1 MKSGKFDDI
10 LDRIDSL
17 PNWQVFL
24 CCRTLVV
31 LLDRQLTA
39 DDTSRR
45 PKDIAIA
52 DFEQFGR
59 FGGIDIQHW
68 YASLASAR
76 RPVLAR
82 LGRFLMRMCL
92 NRGYTQAVI
101 AACGTAQAPVAHLG
115 DLLPARI
122 VGALGVVMSW
132 MPGDQDIPLPQVEL
146 FGRAD
151 GEHAWP
157 SRESHPATAS
167 DRITQK
173 T

>member
-10 LDRIDSL
+10 LDRIESL

-45 PKDIAIA
+45 PKDVVIT
-52 DFEQFGR
+52 DFGQFGR
-59 FGGIDIQHW
+59 FGRIDTQSW
-68 YASLASAR
+68 YNTLTSAR

-82 LGRFLMRMCL
+82 LGRFLMSMCL

-115 DLLPARI
+115 DLSPARI

-132 MPGDQDIPLPQVEL
+132 MPGDQGIPLPQVEL
-146 FGRAD
+146 FRRAD
-151 GEHAWP
+151 DKPNWP
-157 SRESHPATAS
+157 SRELHHTTAR
-167 DRITQK
+167 DQITQK

>member
-1 MKSGKFDDI
+1 MRSGKFDDI
-10 LDRIDSL
+10 LDRIESL

-39 DDTSRR
+39 DTASRR
-45 PKDIAIA
+45 PRDIVIA
-52 DFEQFGR
+52 DFDQFGR
-59 FGGIDIQHW
+59 FGGIEIQSW
-68 YASLASAR
+68 YDSLATAR

-82 LGRFLMRMCL
+82 LGRFLMSICL
-92 NRGYTQAVI
+92 NRGYTQAVV

-115 DLLPARI
+115 DLSPARI

-146 FGRAD
+146 FQRAD
-151 GEHAWP
+151 DKRNWP
-157 SRESHPATAS
+157 SRESHPTAARDQVS
-167 DRITQK
+167 QK

>member
-1 MKSGKFDDI
+1 MRSGKLDDI
-10 LDRIDSL
+10 LDRIESL

-45 PKDIAIA
+45 PGDIVIT
-52 DFEQFGR
+52 DFGQFSR
-59 FGGIDIQHW
+59 FGSIDTQSW
-68 YASLASAR
+68 YNTLSSAR

-82 LGRFLMRMCL
+82 LGRFLMSMCL

-115 DLLPARI
+115 DLSPARI

-146 FGRAD
+146 FRRAD
-151 GEHAWP
+151 DKPNWP
-157 SRESHPATAS
+157 SRELHHPSAR
-167 DRITQK
+167 DQITQK